1 MNIIVIEDH
10 EVLREV
16 TIAALQD
23 MGYAVQGIDSA
34 EALPV
39 LLEVFQANIMVLDLN
54 LPGEDGISLAQRL
67 RKSHPE
73 IGIIMV
79 TARIALNDKLAGYQ
93 SGADIYLTKPTS
105 LEELGAAVQALSRRI
120 MTWSKTS
127 PQLAVD
133 PRALISK
140 ERIRVLHQQL
150 VHASGKLPTLDEL
163 ALQYGATPRKL
174 NEAFA
179 AQYGLAI
186 VPYITYY
193 RLQQAHTAV
202 ENTSI
207 PLKILADRFGYS
219 HANHFITAFK
229 KRFGY
234 PPGTLRKELDHK
246 SSDSPV

>member
-23 MGYAVQGIDSA
+23 MGHIVEGIESA

-39 LLEVFQANIMVLDLN
+39 LLEGFQANIMVLDLN

-79 TARIALNDKLAGYQ
+79 TARMELDDKLAGYQ

-105 LEELGAAVQALSRRI
+105 IEELGAAVQALSRRL

-127 PQLAVD
+127 LQLAVD
-133 PRALISK
+133 PRELTGK
-140 ERIRVLHQQL
+140 ERIRALHQQL
-150 VHASGKLPTLDEL
+150 IQTSGKLPTLDEL
-163 ALQYGATPRKL
+163 AVQYGATPRKL

-179 AQYGLAI
+179 AQYGLPI
-186 VPYITYY
+186 VPYITDY
-193 RLQQAHTAV
+193 RLQQAHAAV
-202 ENTSI
+202 ENTNI
-207 PLKILADRFGYS
+207 PLKI
-219 HANHFITAFK
+219 
-229 KRFGY
+229 
-234 PPGTLRKELDHK
+234 
-246 SSDSPV
+246 